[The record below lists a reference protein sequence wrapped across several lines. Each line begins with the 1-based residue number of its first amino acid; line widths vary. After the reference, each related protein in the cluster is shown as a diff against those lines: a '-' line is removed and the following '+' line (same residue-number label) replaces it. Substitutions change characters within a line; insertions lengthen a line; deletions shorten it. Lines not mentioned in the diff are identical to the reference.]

1 MAASIESGSRCVRV
15 SVVVQNFLPPAN
27 KMEEGNEG
35 KKERV
40 RKRRRVEREGKRGLT
55 DVEANDGG

>member
-27 KMEEGNEG
+27 TINEG
-35 KKERV
+35 KQSEKM
-40 RKRRRVEREGKRGLT
+40 
-55 DVEANDGG
+55 ASC